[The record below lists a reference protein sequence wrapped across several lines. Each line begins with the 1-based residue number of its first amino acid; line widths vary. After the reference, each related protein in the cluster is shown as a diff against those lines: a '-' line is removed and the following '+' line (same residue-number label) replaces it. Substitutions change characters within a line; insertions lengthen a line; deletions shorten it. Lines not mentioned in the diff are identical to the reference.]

1 MIAEA
6 CFSTYHEKENKENTR
21 MRKEALIGLSVL
33 LVAVSGSATVLD
45 SFGVISG
52 EASVDSALSFVE
64 VQATDNDGEYVLL
77 RNEADQSVEVSRLT
91 IEDDGGSSDDLVST
105 NESDYVDS
113 GEYLLVLTDGDTL
126 DPDKGIKE
134 FIKAS
139 TNDNGITS
147 SLADGGET
155 LEIQIDGTEINDFE
169 YDGDCSET
177 NVEFPTDQDED
188 CREPMFEVSSSE

>member
-1 MIAEA
+1 
-6 CFSTYHEKENKENTR
+6 
-21 MRKEALIGLSVL
+21 MRKQALIGLSVL

-45 SFGVISG
+45 SFGFVSG
-52 EASVDSALSFVE
+52 EASVEPALSFVE

-113 GEYLLVLTDGDTL
+113 GEYLLVVTDGDTL

-169 YDGDCSET
+169 YDGDCLET